1 MGTTAMDVEGALGL
15 DGAAVAISFL
25 QEPPAGVAP
34 WDGGP
39 VEAGCVFWQRARRG
53 HTFYTV
59 PAEHYNC
66 AVGAHVHGISLP
78 DGRADELT
86 AAVELMA
93 GAGYVDPAEVPSIPV
108 VADAPRYIAYGPVAT
123 VPFDADVV
131 VVAAT
136 PAKAMLL
143 HEAAL
148 AAGVAPMAAPAT
160 GRPGCAVL
168 PVAMQSGQAALTL
181 GCAGNR
187 LSTGLRDE
195 ELYSAI
201 PGPAWPAV
209 VESLALIVQA
219 NAAMDEFY
227 RQRQERV
234 QVGADGGPA
243 GASAG

>member
-1 MGTTAMDVEGALGL
+1 MPSSANDVEGALGL
-15 DGAAVAISFL
+15 DGAAVAIAFL

-34 WDGGP
+34 WDGGA
-39 VEAGCVFWQRARRG
+39 VTAGCVFWQRARRG
-53 HTFYTV
+53 QTFYTE

-66 AVGAHVHGISLP
+66 AVGTHVHGMELP
-78 DGRADELT
+78 GTRAEELS
-86 AAVELMA
+86 AAIELMA
-93 GAGYVDPAEVPSIPV
+93 GAGYVDAAEVPSIPV
-108 VADAPRYIAYGPVAT
+108 VAEAPRYIAYGPAAT
-123 VPFDADVV
+123 VPFPADVV

-148 AAGVAPMAAPAT
+148 RAGVAPMAAPAS

-168 PVAMQSGQAALTL
+168 PLAMQSGQAALTL

-209 VESLALIVQA
+209 VEALATIVEA
-219 NAAMDEFY
+219 NATMDEFY

-234 QVGADGGPA
+234 DVAAGAAGPA
-243 GASAG
+243 DAG

>member
-1 MGTTAMDVEGALGL
+1 MANTAMDVEDALEL
-15 DGAAVAISFL
+15 DGAPVAISFL
-25 QEPPAGVAP
+25 QQPPEGVAP

-39 VEAGCVFWQRARRG
+39 VAAGCVFWQRARQG
-53 HTFYTV
+53 QTFYTV

-66 AVGAHVHGISLP
+66 AVGAHVHGMELP
-78 DGRADELT
+78 DGRREELT
-86 AAVELMA
+86 AVVELMA
-93 GAGYVDPAEVPSIPV
+93 GAGYVDPGEVPSIPV
-108 VADAPRYIAYGPVAT
+108 VAEAPRYIAYGPAAT

-148 AAGVAPMAAPAT
+148 RAGVAPMAAPAT

-168 PVAMQSGQAALTL
+168 PLAMQSGQAALTL

-209 VESLALIVQA
+209 VEALASIVQA
-219 NAAMDEFY
+219 NATMDEFY
-227 RQRQERV
+227 RQRQDRV
-234 QVGADGGPA
+234 EVAAGAGPA
-243 GASAG
+243 GAPAH